1 MMMMMMMMMVVTTS
15 QVPRFKR
22 QVVAEAGSVGL
33 GKSALPL
40 LGDRWNPGDLP
51 SMSRVDSWLSSGK
64 LTVCY

>member
-1 MMMMMMMMMVVTTS
+1 MIFNHRCFGIQFFFVEEGPERGMMMMMMMMMMVTTS

-40 LGDRWNPGDLP
+40 LG
-51 SMSRVDSWLSSGK
+51 V
-64 LTVCY
+64 